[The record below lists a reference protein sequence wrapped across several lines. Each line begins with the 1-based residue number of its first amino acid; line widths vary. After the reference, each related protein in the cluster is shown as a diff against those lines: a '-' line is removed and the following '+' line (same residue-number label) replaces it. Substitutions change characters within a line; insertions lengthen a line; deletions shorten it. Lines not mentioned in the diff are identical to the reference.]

1 MKVRLDDYP
10 QLKLL
15 AWHRRG
21 EVELDEAV
29 AFALYE
35 ASWRFVEVE
44 TLTAQEQALIRRL
57 ADTFGGGLLK
67 V

>member
-1 MKVRLDDYP
+1 MKVRVADYP

-15 AWHRRG
+15 AWNRRD
-21 EVELDEAV
+21 EVELDEAEV
-29 AFALYE
+29 FALYE
-35 ASWRFVEVE
+35 ARWRFVEVE

-57 ADTFGGGLLK
+57 ADTFGHGLLN